1 MKIVTTGGQAE
12 IVEKKSRFIAQV
24 FPVQTSEEAYADL
37 AAVRKQY
44 WDARHSCHAFVIGPN
59 NETAHSS
66 DDGEPQGT
74 AGKPIL
80 QVLTGSE
87 IRDCL
92 IVVTRYFGGVLLGT
106 GGLVRAYTQAAK
118 AGLDAS
124 EISSRQ
130 DGWLLTIRCSYEQ
143 LGKIQYLISAASC
156 PVTSASYTDVCDTE
170 VLVPTAQLPR
180 LKAALT
186 EKTAGKA
193 SFPKEISVRY
203 VTSGDGSVLDI
214 TPLESETFSS

>member
-1 MKIVTTGGQAE
+1 M
-12 IVEKKSRFIAQV
+12 
-24 FPVQTSEEAYADL
+24 
-37 AAVRKQY
+37 
-44 WDARHSCHAFVIGPN
+44 
-59 NETAHSS
+59 
-66 DDGEPQGT
+66 
-74 AGKPIL
+74 
-80 QVLTGSE
+80 
-87 IRDCL
+87 
-92 IVVTRYFGGVLLGT
+92 LLGT

-143 LGKIQYLISAASC
+143 LGKVQYLIGASSC
-156 PVTSASYTDVCDTE
+156 PVAATSYTDVCDTE
-170 VLVPTAQLPR
+170 VLIPAAQLPR

-214 TPLESETFSS
+214 TPLEPKAIDS

>member
-80 QVLTGSE
+80 QVLTGSDFL
-87 IRDCL
+87 DCL
-92 IVVTRYFGGVLLGT
+92 IVVTRYFGGVLL
-106 GGLVRAYTQAAK
+106 
-118 AGLDAS
+118 
-124 EISSRQ
+124 
-130 DGWLLTIRCSYEQ
+130 
-143 LGKIQYLISAASC
+143 
-156 PVTSASYTDVCDTE
+156 
-170 VLVPTAQLPR
+170 
-180 LKAALT
+180 
-186 EKTAGKA
+186 
-193 SFPKEISVRY
+193 
-203 VTSGDGSVLDI
+203 
-214 TPLESETFSS
+214 

>member
-1 MKIVTTGGQAE
+1 MM
-12 IVEKKSRFIAQV
+12 
-24 FPVQTSEEAYADL
+24 
-37 AAVRKQY
+37 
-44 WDARHSCHAFVIGPN
+44 
-59 NETAHSS
+59 
-66 DDGEPQGT
+66 GEPQGT

>member
-24 FPVQTSEEAYADL
+24 FPVQTAEAAYANL
-37 AAVRKQY
+37 AAVRKHY

-118 AGLDAS
+118 AGL
-124 EISSRQ
+124 
-130 DGWLLTIRCSYEQ
+130 
-143 LGKIQYLISAASC
+143 ISAASC

>member
-24 FPVQTSEEAYADL
+24 FPVQTAEEAYANL

-80 QVLTGSE
+80 EE
-87 IRDCL
+87 IR
-92 IVVTRYFGGVLLGT
+92 T
-106 GGLVRAYTQAAK
+106 
-118 AGLDAS
+118 
-124 EISSRQ
+124 
-130 DGWLLTIRCSYEQ
+130 Q
-143 LGKIQYLISAASC
+143 LGVTAEKPTTDDMMFTVETVSC
-156 PVTSASYTDVCDTE
+156 LGACGLAPVCTVNDVVYPSMTPE
-170 VLVPTAQLPR
+170 
-180 LKAALT
+180 KARVML
-186 EKTAGKA
+186 
-193 SFPKEISVRY
+193 KEIREKEAR
-203 VTSGDGSVLDI
+203 G
-214 TPLESETFSS
+214 E

>member
-143 LGKIQYLISAASC
+143 LGKVQYLIGASSC
-156 PVTSASYTDVCDTE
+156 PVTATYGRLRHGGSDSCR
-170 VLVPTAQLPR
+170 TA
-180 LKAALT
+180 AAP
-186 EKTAGKA
+186 ESRPDRENSRE
-193 SFPKEISVRY
+193 SF
-203 VTSGDGSVLDI
+203 L
-214 TPLESETFSS
+214 SEGNKRTICHIG

>member
-24 FPVQTSEEAYADL
+24 FPVQTAEEAYANL

-66 DDGEPQGT
+66 DDE
-74 AGKPIL
+74 
-80 QVLTGSE
+80 VLTGSE

-124 EISSRQ
+124 EISTRQ